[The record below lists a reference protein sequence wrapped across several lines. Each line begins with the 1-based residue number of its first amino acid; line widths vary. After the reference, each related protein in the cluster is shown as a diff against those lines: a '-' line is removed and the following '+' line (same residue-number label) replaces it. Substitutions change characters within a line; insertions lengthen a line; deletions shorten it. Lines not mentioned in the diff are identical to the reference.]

1 MYVTIHHLYA
11 FLLLSED
18 LAPYRPVSPLLHFS
32 GGVNITNFRLF
43 WTLYSTTNR
52 TDFYTP

>member
-11 FLLLSED
+11 FLRLSED
-18 LAPYRPVSPLLHFS
+18 LTPYRPVSPLLHFS
-32 GGVNITNFRLF
+32 GDFNITNFRLF
-43 WTLYSTTNR
+43 WALYSTTNR